1 MRTPVLH
8 ATFPPP
14 PPASREIAAANLT
27 RWLSRL
33 HHHGQ
38 WQTLALLREGAPAA
52 PSLASWDLPAPG
64 ADRPSGFPSRPF
76 IWEDIGKPV
85 PVELG
90 PGIRFTYP
98 EWFIYR
104 ESVNEV
110 FGGRDAE
117 AFRAVAHLF
126 AVYHRRAPSRHSP
139 AGSDHFPAA
148 DARRPPARG
157 IRDRTGTSPGKALR
171 VLQNECGHLVRP
183 AALEPGT
190 AGRLLNA
197 LVRQR
202 RQLPLPE
209 LRRVCV
215 TLREHKMRPPSWRR
229 LALDLGDWEKRL
241 PRDGRGGPRTVAE
254 QWVWEFHDLGF
265 VD

>member
-14 PPASREIAAANLT
+14 PPASRAIAAANLT

-52 PSLASWDLPAPG
+52 PSLASRDLPAPG
-64 ADRPSGFPSRPF
+64 ADRPSGFPSHPF
-76 IWEDIGKPV
+76 RWNDIGKPV

-98 EWFIYR
+98 EWFIHR

-110 FGGRDAE
+110 FGGQDAE

-126 AVYHRRAPSRHSP
+126 AVYHRHYSP
-139 AGSDHFPAA
+139 AAGP
-148 DARRPPARG
+148 RRPSVKG
-157 IRDRTGTSPGKALR
+157 TKIRAGASTGKALR
-171 VLQNECGHLVRP
+171 VMQDQAWRLTPP
-183 AALEPGT
+183 AGPEPGA

-197 LVRQR
+197 LVRR
-202 RQLPLPE
+202 RQLPLRE

-215 TLREHKMRPPSWRR
+215 TLREHDIQPPSWLR
-229 LALDLGDWEKRL
+229 LALDLGNWGKRL
-241 PRDGRGGPRTVAE
+241 PRDGLDGSRTVAE
-254 QWVWEFHDLGF
+254 QWVRDFHDLRF